1 MTSLITCC
9 MDCPRRQLGCHAKCK
24 EYLAQKAA
32 IPPRTVDVARAYL
45 IKRRAR
51 IVQFLRTH
59 SRP

>member
-1 MTSLITCC
+1 